1 MKMTT
6 GSGQIRYESLV
17 QDALRSVARQ
27 VLLQVVKD
35 GLPGDHHF
43 YITFQTRHE
52 GVEISDRLASQYP
65 EEMTIVVQHQY
76 WGLEVTDDLFSIQL
90 SFQKHPETLTVPFA
104 ALTAFVDP
112 SVQFGLQFVPN
123 DEQVVRSKGAI
134 AELAMN
140 GVAEE
145 PTDDEDRVEESSVGD
160 VVSLD
165 AFRKKT

>member
-1 MKMTT
+1 MTA
-6 GSGQIRYESLV
+6 GSGQIRYELLV

-27 VLLQVVKD
+27 VLLKVVKD

-43 YITFQTRHE
+43 YITFRTKHE
-52 GVEISDRLASQYP
+52 GVQISERLASQYP

-76 WGLEVTDDLFSIQL
+76 WGLEVTEDFFSIQL
-90 SFQKHPETLTVPFA
+90 SFQKHPETLTIPFA

-123 DEQVVRSKGAI
+123 EDQTVGSKGAV

-140 GVAEE
+140 GVSDAPHDDTDSEE
-145 PTDDEDRVEESSVGD
+145 KENSVGD

>member
-1 MKMTT
+1 MTA
-6 GSGQIRYESLV
+6 GNGQIRYELLV

-27 VLLQVVKD
+27 VLLKVVED

-43 YITFQTRHE
+43 YITFRTKHD
-52 GVEISDRLASQYP
+52 GVQISERLASQYP
-65 EEMTIVVQHQY
+65 EEMTIVIQHQY
-76 WGLEVTDDLFSIQL
+76 WGLEVTDDYFSIQL
-90 SFQKHPETLTVPFA
+90 SFQKHPETLTIPFA

-123 DEQVVRSKGAI
+123 EDQTISSKGAV

-140 GVAEE
+140 GVTEAPQESGEVEE
-145 PTDDEDRVEESSVGD
+145 TESSVGD